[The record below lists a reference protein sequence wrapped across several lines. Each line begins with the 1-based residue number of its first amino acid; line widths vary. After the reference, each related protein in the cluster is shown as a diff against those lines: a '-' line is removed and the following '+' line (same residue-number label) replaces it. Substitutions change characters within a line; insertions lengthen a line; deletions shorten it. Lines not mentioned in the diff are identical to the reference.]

1 MKIDHT
7 SSNGDIMICFV
18 DTQLQSFKYTN
29 YVNAYLGSI
38 YKIHY

>member
-1 MKIDHT
+1 MKVDR
-7 SSNGDIMICFV
+7 SSKGVIMVCFV
-18 DTQLQSFKYTN
+18 DTPLQTFKYTN